1 MRIGLDYRP
10 AMVAPNSGIAR
21 QVLALEQALRA
32 HADSEVLLFGEAP
45 LDAPERQYVQCPPWN
60 GALQGVQRPQRRW
73 AFERRFLPR
82 ALRQSDVTLYIAT
95 ANMGLPI
102 GHKPAGVRHVL
113 LLHDLFQ
120 LTERN
125 AHRSWLQALAY
136 RGIDSLSIAWS
147 LWHADQV
154 WCPSLFSC
162 REVARHFPWA
172 QERLRLLPNQVEPFS
187 STEDALPAP
196 ALKDLPERFWLL
208 VGTREP
214 RKNIPLFLRS
224 WWKARQESSKVPDL
238 VLLGHPA
245 DVPAELA
252 SMPGLHWQQG
262 ISDAQLQQLY
272 RSAQCLWQPSYA
284 EGFGLPVIEACGV
297 GTPVVVASGSALD
310 EVAPGAAPRFAPHD
324 EADLLLCMLRSVN
337 LDYPLSAEQLRRW
350 AQRFNAEA
358 YRQRLYQ
365 LLQEVYA

>member
-21 QVLALEQALRA
+21 QVLALEQALHA
-32 HADSEVLLFGEAP
+32 HVDTEVRLFGEAP
-45 LDAPERQYVQCPPWN
+45 LDAPERQRVQCPPWN
-60 GALQGVQRPQRRW
+60 GVLQGVQRPQRRW

-125 AHRSWLQALAY
+125 AHSSWLRALAY

-162 REVARHFPWA
+162 REVARHFPWV
-172 QERLRLLPNQVEPFS
+172 QERLRLLPNQVEY
-187 STEDALPAP
+187 LPAAEAVLPLP
-196 ALKDLPERFWLL
+196 ALPERFWLL

-224 WWKARQESSKVPDL
+224 WWKARQESSLVPDL
-238 VLLGHPA
+238 VLLGHPS
-245 DVPAELA
+245 DVPTELA
-252 SMPGLHWQQG
+252 SIPGLHWLQG
-262 ISDAQLQQLY
+262 LSDAQLQQLY
-272 RSAQCLWQPSYA
+272 QCAQSLWQPSYA
-284 EGFGLPVIEACGV
+284 EGFGLPVIEACSL
-297 GTPVVVASGSALD
+297 GTPVIVASGSALD
-310 EVAPGAAPRFAPHD
+310 EVAPGQAPRFAPHD
-324 EADLLLCMLRSVN
+324 EADMLRCMLRSAS
-337 LDYPLSAEQLRRW
+337 LDYPLSAAQLRQW

-365 LLQEVYA
+365 LLQEMHA